1 MRSVLLT
8 IILVTGLQTPI
19 LGQQLKSITNSI
31 GMKLVLIHAGSFR
44 MGSPDEE
51 EGRQEL
57 QESAHEIS
65 ISKPFYLG
73 VFEVTQSQ
81 FGSLVGTNPSFF
93 QKKNID
99 NRDTSGFPVEMV
111 TWNDAVAFCEALSEL
126 PEEKS
131 FGREYRLPTEAE
143 WEYACRATTSSAFSF
158 GDSKEPLEEHA
169 WSKGGGSDPL
179 RLDHQ
184 TNPVGMKKANR
195 WGLYDMHGNV
205 GEWCHDWFGLYPSVF
220 IEDPQGP
227 LSGSVRVFRGGGWKS
242 EAVDCRAARREG
254 DHQMFRNLDLG
265 FRVALSPS
273 VNQPNVITKSKD
285 LKAIPNVITNSTDL
299 KTFPNEIDNRT
310 DVKVVLESITNSIG
324 MKLLLIQA
332 GTFMMGSPIGEV
344 GRNEGETPH
353 LVTISNRYYLG
364 AYEVTQE
371 QYGEVMGNNPSAF
384 KGAQK
389 AVEMVSWNDAVSFC
403 KKLSE
408 LPEEK
413 AAGREY
419 RLPTE
424 AEWEYACRADST
436 TTYSFGETAESLGEY
451 AWFGE
456 GREGKTHKV
465 GLKKPNRWGLY
476 DMHGNVGEWC
486 DDRFSKYSSGEAT
499 DPQGPRDREFRIF
512 RGDSFFG
519 DENDCRSAQRG
530 VQTATS
536 PGLDIGFRIALS
548 LTAKNPESVSNK

>member
-1 MRSVLLT
+1 MRSVLFA
-8 IILVTGLQTPI
+8 IILVAGLQTPI
-19 LGQQLKSITNSI
+19 LGQQIKSITNSI

-44 MGSPDEE
+44 MGSSDEE
-51 EGRQEL
+51 EGKQEL
-57 QESAHEIS
+57 QESPHEIS
-65 ISKPFYLG
+65 IRKPFYLG

-81 FGSLVGTNPSFF
+81 YGSLIGTNPSFF
-93 QKKNID
+93 QKKNMG

-126 PEEKS
+126 PEEKL

-158 GDSKEPLEEHA
+158 GDSEESLEEHA
-169 WSKGGGSDPL
+169 WFKGGGRNPL
-179 RLDHQ
+179 RPDHQ

-220 IEDPQGP
+220 VDDPQGP
-227 LSGSVRVFRGGGWKS
+227 RSGSVRVFRGGSFKS
-242 EAVDCRAARREG
+242 EAVDCRSARREG

-273 VNQPNVITKSKD
+273 ANQPKEVTKSKD
-285 LKAIPNVITNSTDL
+285 LKTV
-299 KTFPNEIDNRT
+299 PNEIANST
-310 DVKVVLESITNSIG
+310 EVKVVLESITNSIG
-324 MKLLLIQA
+324 MKLLLIHA
-332 GTFMMGSPIGEV
+332 GTFTMGSPIEEM

-353 LVTISNRYYLG
+353 LVTLSKGYYLG
-364 AYEVTQE
+364 AFEVTQE
-371 QYGEVMGNNPSAF
+371 QYGEVIGNNPSAF

-424 AEWEYACRADST
+424 SEWEYACRADST

-456 GREGKTHKV
+456 GPEGKTHKV

-486 DDRFSKYSSGEAT
+486 NDRSSKYSTVDAT
-499 DPQGPRDREFRIF
+499 DPQGPSEGEFRIF

-519 DENDCRSAQRG
+519 DENDCRSAQRSA
-530 VQTATS
+530 QTATS
-536 PGLDIGFRIALS
+536 PGLDIGFRVALS
-548 LTAKNPESVSNK
+548 LPAKQPE